1 MKHTLALITAL
12 LLPLTCFARL
22 GETKDQL
29 SARYGKAFKEDGNKL
44 YYKLDDLN
52 ILFILY
58 QDKASLMMVSRGN
71 KGKLSDKEIQTF
83 LAENAAGSGFK
94 IDKSEPD
101 DPEMKYFVEPETK
114 RVGVYGFSE
123 GNLMIATQKGAK
135 EHLKHLPKDSKE

>member
-1 MKHTLALITAL
+1 MKHTLALFTAL

-44 YYKLDDLN
+44 YYKVDDLN

-58 QDKASLMMVSRGN
+58 QDKAGLMMVSRGS

-94 IDKSEPD
+94 IDNSEPE
-101 DPEMKYFVEPETK
+101 DPEMKYFIEPETK

-123 GNLMIATQKGAK
+123 GNLMISTQKGAK